1 MLMNA
6 AKALMTASLAFL
18 LVQIPL
24 AHTAVP
30 VMRDTLEMERQAA
43 KFHLVKMNCSFL
55 QYW

>member
-1 MLMNA
+1 MNA

>member
-1 MLMNA
+1 MNA

-43 KFHLVKMNCSFL
+43 KFHLNAKPTQL
-55 QYW
+55 